1 MVIVVAVTLSNIITR
16 FTKTYTNRLCY
27 QIPLIILM
35 VMPAIM
41 FIMVQ
46 FCPESP
52 RWLVAR
58 GKDEEARKAL
68 QRLRGSVYTDIEIA
82 EEFAAMQA
90 HHEEEHA
97 IGKDKPGFMELFKGT
112 DRRRT
117 VLSLCAVSMHAGS
130 GSQFLINYGIP
141 SPPLS

>member
-1 MVIVVAVTLSNIITR
+1 MA
-16 FTKTYTNRLCY
+16 
-27 QIPLIILM
+27 
-35 VMPAIM
+35 MPAIM
-41 FIMVQ
+41 FVMVQ

-68 QRLRGSVYTDIEIA
+68 QILRGSVYTDIEIA

-90 HHEEEHA
+90 HHEEEHS
-97 IGKDKPGFMELFKGT
+97 IGKDKPSFMELFKGT

-117 VLSLCAVSMHAGS
+117 ILSLCAVSMHAGS

-141 SPPLS
+141 QPPLC